1 MGFHQNAYI
10 EGALYARYILAQHPK
25 AKIGVLY
32 LNDNF
37 GKQLLKGLREGLGGR
52 GKEMLAGAESYE
64 LLDPTVDSQIISLRA
79 AGADTFVNA
88 AMPKAAAQAIRK
100 IYDIGWHPTHF
111 LNYAAGS
118 VSKLPRRKRR
128 GFQNLNS

>member
-111 LNYAAGS
+111 LITPP
-118 VSKLPRRKRR
+118 VR
-128 GFQNLNS
+128 